1 MPRKGKYTA
10 VKKHKNQT
18 PAIPQTQA
26 TSNTTRKVV
35 QPTVGITATK
45 THADITA
52 TMPASA
58 KYSELP
64 SELRRVAI
72 IAGFTLVLMI
82 ALWLILR

>member
-10 VKKHKNQT
+10 AKKHKNQT
-18 PAIPQTQA
+18 PAIQQTQA
-26 TSNTTRKVV
+26 TSSTTRKVV

-72 IAGFTLVLMI
+72 IAGFTLILMI